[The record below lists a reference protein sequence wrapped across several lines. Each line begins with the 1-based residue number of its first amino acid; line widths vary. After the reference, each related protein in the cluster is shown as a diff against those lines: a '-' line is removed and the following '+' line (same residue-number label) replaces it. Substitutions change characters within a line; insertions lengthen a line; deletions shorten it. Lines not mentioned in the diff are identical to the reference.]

1 MKKRGL
7 CIDLCLHFLIFSI
20 YNMVLVVEAVLPQ
33 LNSMPTYVILFGS
46 ERELREC
53 LLDLLSPSSSLSRN
67 KVNDQLN
74 SFLCHLLQL
83 LDSLMLIDGW
93 YTHCRS
99 RQNMSLLKS
108 CCVLFYLSLSSATT
122 AHSLLFCIVP
132 CHLLIQCNFL
142 LFLYFY
148 SFRDQQLGRSC

>member
-53 LLDLLSPSSSLSRN
+53 LLDLLSPSS
-67 KVNDQLN
+67 
-74 SFLCHLLQL
+74 F
-83 LDSLMLIDGW
+83 
-93 YTHCRS
+93 
-99 RQNMSLLKS
+99 
-108 CCVLFYLSLSSATT
+108 
-122 AHSLLFCIVP
+122 P
-132 CHLLIQCNFL
+132 
-142 LFLYFY
+142 
-148 SFRDQQLGRSC
+148 QQKQSQ